1 MKSPMKN
8 ILMALVLLS
17 MHPTSEG
24 QQPANFL
31 SKWDYLLGEWIG
43 DGKGDPGEA
52 KGWFSLKPELDK
64 NILVRTNHAEFPA
77 TKDRPAAVHEDLM
90 IVYAGFDKSSAK
102 AIFFDNEKH
111 TINYSVSYKDEENSI
126 ILTNDA
132 QEGAPRFRFTYKKI
146 NDWKIKTVFE
156 ISPAGMPDSFKVYV
170 EGTAHR
176 KN

>member
-1 MKSPMKN
+1 MKS
-8 ILMALVLLS
+8 ILRITVMSLAFILS
-17 MHPTSEG
+17 SHASNAQQTSN
-24 QQPANFL
+24 PW

-52 KGWFSLKPELDK
+52 KGWFTIKTDLDK

-90 IVYAGFDKSSAK
+90 IIYAGSDEASAK

-111 TINYSVSYKDEENSI
+111 IINYSVSYNDTENAI
-126 ILTNDA
+126 ILTSGP
-132 QEGAPRFRFTYKKI
+132 QEGAPRYRFTYKKI
-146 NDWKIKTVFE
+146 DDRKIMTVFE
-156 ISPAGMPDSFKVYV
+156 IAPPGKPDSFKVYI